1 MSIFRRRPTIQAP
14 PDLEPG
20 ERVVASA
27 RTADG
32 GVLAV
37 TNHRLVVEGDHPLRV
52 AWHLVDGGGWRP
64 EGDELWASFVDGTGP
79 GAWVLPEPGS
89 VPMAFRERVQGS
101 VVLTEHV
108 VIDRVNAARVV
119 LRKDPRD
126 SRLSVQTIF
135 RQGADPELPPL
146 RQGIADA
153 VARLAEHVGL
163 ER

>member
-1 MSIFRRRPTIQAP
+1 MSLFRRRLTVEPP

-37 TNHRLVVEGDHPLRV
+37 TNHRLVVEGEHPLRV
-52 AWHLVDGGGWRP
+52 AWHLVDGT
-64 EGDELWASFVDGTGP
+64 EP
-79 GAWVLPEPGS
+79 GAWELPEPGS

-135 RQGADPELPPL
+135 RQGADPELPAL
-146 RQGIADA
+146 REGIADA